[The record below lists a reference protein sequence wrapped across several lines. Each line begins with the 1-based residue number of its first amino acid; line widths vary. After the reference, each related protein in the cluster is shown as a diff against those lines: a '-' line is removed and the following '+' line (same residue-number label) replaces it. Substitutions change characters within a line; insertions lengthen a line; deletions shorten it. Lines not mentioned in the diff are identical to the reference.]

1 MHLDRTAP
9 VPCKSYGDDASVSSL
24 PPPAELAWLT
34 EAIGADATLRLI
46 EEHGGTRVYVPK
58 SINQGSAARL
68 GVSLAAARA
77 LGEQFGGDYIDVP
90 IARAWRVRL
99 YRAGGLSHS
108 KIARRLGISERAVR
122 RLLFDAGMTQQQFDL
137 FG

>member
-58 SINQGSAARL
+58 DINQGSAARL
-68 GVSLAAARA
+68 GIPLSAARA
-77 LGEQFGGDYIDVP
+77 LSERFGGEQVLVP

-99 YRAGGLSHS
+99 YRAQGMTLPV
-108 KIARRLGISERAVR
+108 IARRLGVHERAVR
-122 RLLFDAGMTQQQFDL
+122 RILSNAGMTQRQPDL
-137 FG
+137 FA